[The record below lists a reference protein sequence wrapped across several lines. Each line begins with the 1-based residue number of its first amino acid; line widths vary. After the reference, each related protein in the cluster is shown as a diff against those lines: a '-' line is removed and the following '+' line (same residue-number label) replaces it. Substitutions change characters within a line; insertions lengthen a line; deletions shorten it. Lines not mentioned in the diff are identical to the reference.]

1 MNTSLSQPQ
10 KKKERFKV
18 KVEEMNAAE
27 TCKCRQRRACWSC
40 RVSGV
45 PLRYCTTLCHRSTAL
60 AAPLLV
66 AGSMCAEAEEE
77 EKSGHLVR
85 AAGAGGW
92 RLRGGHCPQRA
103 GVVCD
108 RCCLLATEGKTCVIP
123 SEPPHPS
130 RGCLTQGS
138 LPTTQTSERRAAGRL
153 DLHFIFI
160 LKDFSPP
167 AVYLP
172 HYFLP
177 LTDCVFLN

>member
-27 TCKCRQRRACWSC
+27 TCKCRQRRRACWSC
-40 RVSGV
+40 RASGV

-92 RLRGGHCPQRA
+92 RLRGGHCPRRA
-103 GVVCD
+103 GALCG

-123 SEPPHPS
+123 SESTVPAGDASPRVPS
-130 RGCLTQGS
+130 Q
-138 LPTTQTSERRAAGRL
+138 LPKHQSAGLQVGWIFTS
-153 DLHFIFI
+153 
-160 LKDFSPP
+160 FS
-167 AVYLP
+167 
-172 HYFLP
+172 F
-177 LTDCVFLN
+177 